1 MSEFPGGLLS
11 FIYEANEIKER
22 LGVSAEEAFRLQRVA
37 ADERLAAYEAEQAP
51 AETNVIQ
58 FRPR

>member
-1 MSEFPGGLLS
+1 MSGNGGLLS
-11 FIYEANEIKER
+11 FIYEANEIQER
-22 LGVSAEEAFRLQRVA
+22 LGVSAEEAFRLQRDA
-37 ADERLAAYEAEQAP
+37 ADERERVREAEQAA

>member
-1 MSEFPGGLLS
+1 MSLFG
-11 FIYEANEIKER
+11 FIHEANEIKER
-22 LGVSAEEAFRLQRVA
+22 LGVSVEEAFRLQREA
-37 ADERLAAYEAEQAP
+37 ADERLAAYEAERAA